1 MSNRKDKKDKFE
13 VSRETSRRKFLKS
26 SAAVVGGA
34 FAAKV
39 GLSPAAFA
47 APGPLSASMPGP
59 APARPR
65 MKKALKY
72 GMIRVEGSV
81 LDKFKLIKE
90 LGFDGVEPNSPSDLD
105 RNEVLRARDATG
117 IEIPGVVDSVHWRQ
131 TLGDPDPAVREAGRK
146 GLETAIRD
154 CKFYGGTSV
163 LLVPAVVKKD
173 ISYDDA
179 YTRSQAEIRK
189 VLPLAQ
195 ELGIQIAFE
204 NVWNQFL
211 LSPLEAAR
219 YVDEFENPLVGWHFD
234 VGNIVN
240 SGWPEHWIK
249 ILNKRIFKLDIKEF
263 SREKMNEE
271 GLWTGFRIPLLEG
284 DCDWPRVMKTLD
296 DIGYSGWGAAEVR
309 GGDRERLLDI
319 SQRLDRIYA
328 S

>member
-1 MSNRKDKKDKFE
+1 MPPA
-13 VSRETSRRKFLKS
+13 LKS
-26 SAAVVGGA
+26 
-34 FAAKV
+34 
-39 GLSPAAFA
+39 PA
-47 APGPLSASMPGP
+47 SWTRST
-59 APARPR
+59 
-65 MKKALKY
+65 
-72 GMIRVEGSV
+72 
-81 LDKFKLIKE
+81 
-90 LGFDGVEPNSPSDLD
+90 GVK
-105 RNEVLRARDATG
+105 
-117 IEIPGVVDSVHWRQ
+117 
-131 TLGDPDPAVREAGRK
+131 TLGDPDPAVRETGRK

-219 YVDEFENPLVGWHFD
+219 YVHEFENPLVGWHFD

-271 GLWTGFRIPLLEG
+271 GLWTGFRIPLLKG
-284 DCDWPRVMKTLD
+284 DCDWPSVMKAVD

-319 SQRLDRIYA
+319 SRRMDRIYA